1 MRFFLCILL
10 PKGHLKH
17 YTNQSK
23 TCHKHSKKKYI
34 FPKQMNVR
42 NKVNKTY
49 STKSDFT
56 DIEVRITKLSI
67 LQWIIDSSTNKRFD
81 RRKPSSPPP

>member
-1 MRFFLCILL
+1 MPQTF
-10 PKGHLKH
+10 
-17 YTNQSK
+17 QK
-23 TCHKHSKKKYI
+23 TKKKKTI

-67 LQWIIDSSTNKRFD
+67 LQWIIDSSTNKRLY
-81 RRKPSSPPP
+81 RRPSSSS